1 MESVTKKYVDVEGI
15 LKTKAPKLFKW
26 MPGFVIRYLKK
37 KLREDDINKAMA
49 ELSKYKGL
57 EFNQK
62 CLEYLKIRVQ
72 SIVHEE
78 IPKEGPVIICSN
90 HPLGGLD
97 GIALIQA
104 VSDFRKDIRFIV
116 NDILLYLKNFGEL
129 FVGVNKLGSN
139 ARKNLFEIEKIY
151 SSGCAVLIFPAGLV
165 SRKQGHVIKDLDW
178 NKSFVTQAL
187 RHKIPVIP
195 VFIEGRNSGFFYGFA
210 NLRKFLKI
218 KANLEMML
226 LPDEMFK
233 QKGREIKIYFGK
245 KISPDTFD
253 KRYSQKQWAYA
264 LREFVY
270 SDALK
275 KGESFEKFIAT

>member
-1 MESVTKKYVDVEGI
+1 LENGKKKYVDVEGI
-15 LKTKAPKLFKW
+15 LKTKAPKLIKW

-37 KLREDDINKAMA
+37 KLHEDDINIAMA
-49 ELSKYKGL
+49 ELSKYHGL

-62 CLEYLKIRVQ
+62 CLEYLKIKVQ
-72 SIVHEE
+72 SIVHED
-78 IPKEGPVIICSN
+78 IPKEGPVIVCSN

-104 VSDFRKDIRFIV
+104 VSDFRLDIRFIV

-139 ARKNLFEIEKIY
+139 ARKNLSEIEKIY

-165 SRKQGHVIKDLDW
+165 SRKQGRIIKDLEW
-178 NKSFVTQAL
+178 NKSFISQAVK
-187 RHKIPVIP
+187 HKIPVIP
-195 VFIEGRNSGFFYGFA
+195 VFIEGKNSRFFYRFA
-210 NLRKFLKI
+210 NFRKFLRI

-233 QKGREIKIYFGK
+233 QKGKKIKIYFGK
-245 KISPDTFD
+245 KIPPDTFD
-253 KRYSQKQWAYA
+253 KRYTHKQWANA
-264 LREFVY
+264 LKEFVY

-275 KGESFEKFIAT
+275 KGETFEKFIGL

>member
-1 MESVTKKYVDVEGI
+1 MDVEGV
-15 LKTKAPKLFKW
+15 LKTKAPKLIKW
-26 MPGFVIRYLKK
+26 MPAFAIRYLKK
-37 KLREDDINKAMA
+37 KLHEDDINIAMA
-49 ELSKYKGL
+49 ELSKYHGL

-62 CLEYLKIRVQ
+62 CLEYLKIKVQ
-72 SIVHEE
+72 SIVHED
-78 IPKEGPVIICSN
+78 IPKEGPVIVCSN

-104 VSDFRKDIRFIV
+104 VSDFRQDIRFIV

-139 ARKNLFEIEKIY
+139 ARKNLSEIEKIY

-165 SRKQGHVIKDLDW
+165 SRRQGNEIKDLEW
-178 NKSFVTQAL
+178 SKSFITQAV

-195 VFIEGRNSGFFYGFA
+195 VFIEGKNSGFFYGFA

-233 QKGREIKIYFGK
+233 QKGKEIKIYFGK
-245 KISPDTFD
+245 KIPPGTFD
-253 KRYSQKQWAYA
+253 KRFTHKQWASI
-264 LREFVY
+264 LRNYVY

>member
-1 MESVTKKYVDVEGI
+1 MEGV
-15 LKTKAPKLFKW
+15 LKTKAPKLVQW

-37 KLREDDINKAMA
+37 KLHEDDINLAMV
-49 ELSKYKGL
+49 ELSKYYGL

-62 CLEYLKIRVQ
+62 CLEYLKIKVQ
-72 SIVHEE
+72 SIVHED

-97 GIALIQA
+97 GIALIHA
-104 VSDFRKDIRFIV
+104 VSDFRTDIRFIV

-139 ARKNLFEIEKIY
+139 ARKNLEEIEKIY
-151 SSGCAVLIFPAGLV
+151 TSGCAVLIFPAGLV
-165 SRKQGHVIKDLDW
+165 SRKQGSVIKDLDW
-178 NKSFVTQAL
+178 NKSFISQAVK
-187 RHKIPVIP
+187 HKIPIVP
-195 VFIEGRNSGFFYGFA
+195 VFIEGRNSRFFYGFA
-210 NLRKFLKI
+210 NLRKFLRI

-233 QKGREIKIYFGK
+233 QKGKEIKIYFGK

-253 KRYSQKQWAYA
+253 KRYSQKQWANV

-275 KGESFEKFIAT
+275 KGETFAKFIAT

>member
-1 MESVTKKYVDVEGI
+1 MENSIKKYVDVEGV
-15 LKTKAPKLFKW
+15 LKTKAPKLIKW

-37 KLREDDINKAMA
+37 KLHEDDINMAMA
-49 ELSKYKGL
+49 ELSGYHGL

-62 CLEYLKIRVQ
+62 CLEYLKIKVH
-72 SIVHEE
+72 SIIHEE

-104 VSDFRKDIRFIV
+104 VSEFRKDIRFIV

-139 ARKNLFEIEKIY
+139 ARKNLSEIEKIY
-151 SSGCAVLIFPAGLV
+151 SSGCAILIFPAGLV
-165 SRKQGHVIKDLDW
+165 SRKQGRVIKDLEW
-178 NKSFVTQAL
+178 NKSFITQAIK
-187 RHKIPVIP
+187 HHVPVIP
-195 VFIEGRNSGFFYGFA
+195 VFIEGRNSRFFYRFA
-210 NLRKFLKI
+210 NLRKFLGI

-233 QKGREIKIYFGK
+233 QKGKEIKIFFGK

-253 KRYSQKQWAYA
+253 KRYTQKQWANA
-264 LREFVY
+264 LKEFVY

-275 KGESFEKFIAT
+275 KGESFEKFIAA